1 MTLHEWRVL
10 PYQAADVASELA
22 ASDSLL
28 AGLADM
34 AQAVVRWYGS
44 HGEALVLGSGQRIS
58 EIDREAARQTGV
70 TVHRRG
76 SGGGAVLFTPDFLM
90 QDIALPPT
98 SPLYRTDVTEAYRWL
113 GEVWGSALGHLGLAP
128 TLVSVAEARADAS
141 SLDELM
147 RRACFGGRSPYELL
161 ADGRKL
167 VGFSQIRRRPGALF
181 QVGLYR
187 HWPGAEL
194 VQLLGLP
201 TASQRH
207 LVDRLAERVVGLDEL
222 LTPVP
227 DERTIMDTF
236 AHALAE
242 RYEVQLVADTWR
254 SDELQGATQ
263 ATGRYLPL

>member
-10 PYQAADVASELA
+10 PYQATDVASELA

-28 AGLADM
+28 AGLVEV
-34 AQAVVRWYGS
+34 AQPVVRWYGAP
-44 HGEALVLGSGQRIS
+44 GEALVLGSGQRLS
-58 EIDREAARQTGV
+58 EIDREAARHIGV

-76 SGGGAVLFTPDFLM
+76 SGGGAVLFTPGFLM

-98 SPLYRTDVTEAYRWL
+98 APLYRTDVTEAYRWL
-113 GEVWGSALGHLGLAP
+113 GEVWGATLGHLGLAT
-128 TLVSVAEARADAS
+128 TLVSVAEARADAH
-141 SLDELM
+141 SLDELVQ
-147 RRACFGGRSPYELL
+147 RACFGGRSPYELL

-194 VQLLGLP
+194 VRLLGLP
-201 TASQRH
+201 TANQTH
-207 LVDRLAERVVGLDEL
+207 LVARLAERVVGLDEL

-227 DERTIMDTF
+227 DKRTIMDAF

-242 RYEVQLVADTWR
+242 RYEIKLVGDTWR
-254 SDELQGATQ
+254 SDERQGAAQ
-263 ATGRYLPL
+263 ASGRYLPL